1 MGYTEGMRMGTR
13 RLDLGEAASVLGVS
27 REAVRRRAKRGTL
40 DSERGDDGKLYVWVH
55 DDDHTDH
62 HSDDV
67 HHDPLVEELRD
78 RIRYLE
84 EESRRKDHLLAAA
97 LERIPAI
104 EAPESPESTSVGSG
118 NTHGEGETQDPI
130 SLPWWRRWLGWSQ

>member
-1 MGYTEGMRMGTR
+1 MGTR

-40 DSERGDDGKLYVWVH
+40 DSDRGDDGKLYVWVH
-55 DDDHTDH
+55 DDHHTNH

-67 HHDPLVEELRD
+67 HHDLLVEELRD

-118 NTHGEGETQDPI
+118 NTHGEGETQEPI